1 MLGCVCSSSPH
12 ARVTRK
18 GCDII
23 AAIFLKDELNALRI
37 ILCARVYSFSP
48 HVRVAWTLS
57 NVIDECNTDAAKYL
71 KDEPD
76 VFRKSL
82 TIFRSIKEELLWLKT
97 YHH

>member
-76 VFRKSL
+76 VIWKNVCAWMCS
-82 TIFRSIKEELLWLKT
+82 
-97 YHH
+97 